1 MYSCRSYCTWY
12 TWRLGSRVGF
22 LDFGRLHHSISYN
35 STPTYKQQYQKCS
48 LWQNCKQGSCSSLI
62 VLLINKRGAKNT
74 HSGRFQTSPSIRYC
88 NNRTPT
94 ANVTIKFSV
103 IPVITVR
110 RYYISTHRKYTSTNP
125 NSNSSFQQYEKYTN
139 KKYKYSQT
147 PGR

>member
-1 MYSCRSYCTWY
+1 MEAGYED
-12 TWRLGSRVGF
+12 RLLIEN
-22 LDFGRLHHSISYN
+22 LDFGKLHHSIPYH
-35 STPTYKQQYQKCS
+35 STPTYKQQYQKCPLQIS
-48 LWQNCKQGSCSSLI
+48 DVKNCQQGSCSDLI
-62 VLLINKRGAKNT
+62 VLLISNKRGAKNK
-74 HSGRFQTSPSIRYC
+74 HSARFQTSPSIRDY

-110 RYYISTHRKYTSTNP
+110 RYYISTHRKYTSTHP